1 LLRKSDRDK
10 VFLMNFRW
18 LMSLWIAGLGL
29 ALTGCTV
36 PGDAENVTT
45 TYGDTTTA
53 PASSESQPDS
63 AANTKPQAASSDEKK
78 PWSPPEGP
86 EKSTP
91 TKASY
96 PKGEK
101 VSGKA
106 GMVRSPYAPYAGLV
120 DVKGFAPGT
129 EVKCPY
135 TGKIF
140 LVP

>member
-1 LLRKSDRDK
+1 MKFPWSKLVVLAA
-10 VFLMNFRW
+10 
-18 LMSLWIAGLGL
+18 AGLL
-29 ALTGCTV
+29 SACTV
-36 PGDAENVTT
+36 PDDATNVTT
-45 TYGDTTTA
+45 TYGDTTASSSSTESKPADETKPSTAATEEKRPWTPPDSTEKSA
-53 PASSESQPDS
+53 PA
-63 AANTKPQAASSDEKK
+63 
-78 PWSPPEGP
+78 
-86 EKSTP
+86 
-91 TKASY
+91 KASY

>member
-1 LLRKSDRDK
+1 MLRKSDRDK

-63 AANTKPQAASSDEKK
+63 AANTKPQAAASEEKK

>member
-1 LLRKSDRDK
+1 MLPVLA
-10 VFLMNFRW
+10 VF
-18 LMSLWIAGLGL
+18 A
-29 ALTGCTV
+29 GCTV
-36 PGDAENVTT
+36 PDDATDVTT
-45 TYGDTTTA
+45 TYGDTT
-53 PASSESQPDS
+53 ASSPTADTKSSEESKPSS
-63 AANTKPQAASSDEKK
+63 ATQEEKR
-78 PWSPPEGP
+78 PWTPPESA

-91 TKASY
+91 AKASY

-101 VSGKA
+101 VSGKP

>member
-1 LLRKSDRDK
+1 MKFPLPFCFLLPA
-10 VFLMNFRW
+10 V
-18 LMSLWIAGLGL
+18 SLLCS
-29 ALTGCTV
+29 CTV
-36 PGDAENVTT
+36 PDDATDVTT
-45 TYGDTTTA
+45 TYGDTTT
-53 PASSESQPDS
+53 PSSSS
-63 AANTKPQAASSDEKK
+63 AAENKPTEETKPSSASAEEKR
-78 PWSPPEGP
+78 PWTPPNGTNA
-86 EKSTP
+86 STP
-91 TKASY
+91 AKASY

-101 VSGKA
+101 VSGKP

>member
-1 LLRKSDRDK
+1 MKFPWSKIMVLSAAG
-10 VFLMNFRW
+10 FL
-18 LMSLWIAGLGL
+18 SA
-29 ALTGCTV
+29 CTV
-36 PGDAENVTT
+36 PDDATDVTT
-45 TYGDTTTA
+45 TYGDTTASSSAESKPADESKPSTASTEEKRPWTPPDSTEKSA
-53 PASSESQPDS
+53 PA
-63 AANTKPQAASSDEKK
+63 
-78 PWSPPEGP
+78 
-86 EKSTP
+86 
-91 TKASY
+91 KASY

>member
-1 LLRKSDRDK
+1 MKFPWAKFMVLAA
-10 VFLMNFRW
+10 
-18 LMSLWIAGLGL
+18 AGLL
-29 ALTGCTV
+29 SACTV
-36 PGDAENVTT
+36 PDDATDVTT
-45 TYGDTTTA
+45 TYGDTTASSSSTESKPADETKPSTAATEEKRPWTPPDSSEKSA
-53 PASSESQPDS
+53 PA
-63 AANTKPQAASSDEKK
+63 
-78 PWSPPEGP
+78 
-86 EKSTP
+86 
-91 TKASY
+91 KASY

>member
-1 LLRKSDRDK
+1 MKLSFSQL
-10 VFLMNFRW
+10 FP
-18 LMSLWIAGLGL
+18 L
-29 ALTGCTV
+29 AAAVLLTGCTV
-36 PGDAENVTT
+36 PDDASDVTT
-45 TYGDTTTA
+45 TYGDTTATQSSSAESKPADETKPSTASTEEKRPWTPPDSTNASA
-53 PASSESQPDS
+53 PA
-63 AANTKPQAASSDEKK
+63 
-78 PWSPPEGP
+78 
-86 EKSTP
+86 
-91 TKASY
+91 KASY

-101 VSGKA
+101 VSGKP

>member
-1 LLRKSDRDK
+1 MKIHPVAFFLSLLA
-10 VFLMNFRW
+10 VF
-18 LMSLWIAGLGL
+18 GLG
-29 ALTGCTV
+29 GCTI
-36 PGDAENVTT
+36 PDDATDVKT
-45 TYGDTTTA
+45 TYGDTTSSS
-53 PASSESQPDS
+53 PASTDVP
-63 AANTKPQAASSDEKK
+63 AASSDSAKTDKPETASSQEKK
-78 PWSPPEGP
+78 PWSPPEGT
-86 EKSTP
+86 EKSSP
-91 TKASY
+91 AKASY

-101 VSGKA
+101 VSGKP

>member
-63 AANTKPQAASSDEKK
+63 AANTKPQAAASEEKK

>member
-1 LLRKSDRDK
+1 MAFMKFPLAK
-10 VFLMNFRW
+10 FW
-18 LMSLWIAGLGL
+18 LVPGL
-29 ALTGCTV
+29 ALLAGCTV
-36 PGDAENVTT
+36 PDDATEVTT
-45 TYGDTTTA
+45 TYGDTTASSSTTETKPTEEAQPSSASTEEKRPWTPPDAAGASA
-53 PASSESQPDS
+53 PA
-63 AANTKPQAASSDEKK
+63 
-78 PWSPPEGP
+78 
-86 EKSTP
+86 
-91 TKASY
+91 KASY

>member
-1 LLRKSDRDK
+1 MKIPSVARFLPLL
-10 VFLMNFRW
+10 
-18 LMSLWIAGLGL
+18 AALGL
-29 ALTGCTV
+29 VGCTI
-36 PGDAENVTT
+36 PDDATDVKT
-45 TYGDTTTA
+45 TYGDTT
-53 PASSESQPDS
+53 SSS
-63 AANTKPQAASSDEKK
+63 AASSDTPTTSPDSTKSDKPEAATSQEKK
-78 PWSPPEGP
+78 PWSPPGDT

-91 TKASY
+91 AKASY

-101 VSGKA
+101 VSGKP

>member
-1 LLRKSDRDK
+1 MKWSLKN
-10 VFLMNFRW
+10 FLVVVA
-18 LMSLWIAGLGL
+18 LAGL
-29 ALTGCTV
+29 AGCTV
-36 PGDAENVTT
+36 PDDASDVTT
-45 TYGDTTTA
+45 TYGDTTATQSSSAESKPADVTKPSTASTEEKRPWTPPEAGNASA
-53 PASSESQPDS
+53 PA
-63 AANTKPQAASSDEKK
+63 
-78 PWSPPEGP
+78 
-86 EKSTP
+86 
-91 TKASY
+91 KASY

>member
-1 LLRKSDRDK
+1 MKFSSA
-10 VFLMNFRW
+10 N
-18 LMSLWIAGLGL
+18 LWVLAAAGLL
-29 ALTGCTV
+29 SACTV
-36 PGDAENVTT
+36 PDNATDVTT
-45 TYGDTTTA
+45 TYGDTTASSTAETKPTDESKPSTAATEEKRPWTPPDSTEKSA
-53 PASSESQPDS
+53 PA
-63 AANTKPQAASSDEKK
+63 
-78 PWSPPEGP
+78 
-86 EKSTP
+86 
-91 TKASY
+91 KASY

-101 VSGKA
+101 VSGKP

>member
-1 LLRKSDRDK
+1 
-10 VFLMNFRW
+10 MNFRNW
-18 LMSLWIAGLGL
+18 TLWGYLGV
-29 ALTGCTV
+29 AVVGTGCTV
-36 PGDAENVTT
+36 PGDAEEVTT
-45 TYGDTTTA
+45 TYGDTTTPGA
-53 PASSESQPDS
+53 TAESSSSP
-63 AANTKPQAASSDEKK
+63 KPVTAGSEEKK
-78 PWSPPEGP
+78 PWAPPESA

-101 VSGKA
+101 VSGKT

>member
-1 LLRKSDRDK
+1 MKFPSFSWLVVPMVGLLCS
-10 VFLMNFRW
+10 
-18 LMSLWIAGLGL
+18 
-29 ALTGCTV
+29 CTV
-36 PGDAENVTT
+36 PDDATDVTT
-45 TYGDTTTA
+45 TYGDTTT
-53 PASSESQPDS
+53 PSSSSATESKPTEE
-63 AANTKPQAASSDEKK
+63 TKPSSASAEEKR
-78 PWSPPEGP
+78 PWNPPSGTNGSVP
-86 EKSTP
+86 A
-91 TKASY
+91 KASY

-101 VSGKA
+101 VSGKP

>member
-1 LLRKSDRDK
+1 MKIHPAALFLSLLT
-10 VFLMNFRW
+10 VF
-18 LMSLWIAGLGL
+18 GLG
-29 ALTGCTV
+29 GCAI
-36 PGDAENVTT
+36 PDDATDVKT
-45 TYGDTTTA
+45 TYGDTT
-53 PASSESQPDS
+53 SSSTPSTDV
-63 AANTKPQAASSDEKK
+63 PAASSDSAKTDKPEAASSQEKK
-78 PWSPPEGP
+78 PWSPPEGT
-86 EKSTP
+86 EKSSP
-91 TKASY
+91 AKASY

-101 VSGKA
+101 VSGKP

>member
-1 LLRKSDRDK
+1 
-10 VFLMNFRW
+10 MNFRW
-18 LMSLWIAGLGL
+18 IAWLGCL
-29 ALTGCTV
+29 GVAFVWTGCTV
-36 PGDAENVTT
+36 PGDAEDVTT
-45 TYGDTTTA
+45 TYGDTTT
-53 PASSESQPDS
+53 PAASDTPAESSS
-63 AANTKPQAASSDEKK
+63 ASKPQTAGSEEKK
-78 PWSPPEGP
+78 PWTPPETA
-86 EKSTP
+86 EKSAP

-101 VSGKA
+101 VSGKT

>member
-1 LLRKSDRDK
+1 
-10 VFLMNFRW
+10 MNLSFSQ
-18 LMSLWIAGLGL
+18 LFAL
-29 ALTGCTV
+29 AAAVLLTGCTV
-36 PGDAENVTT
+36 PDDATNVTT
-45 TYGDTTTA
+45 TYGDTT
-53 PASSESQPDS
+53 ASSAPTE
-63 AANTKPQAASSDEKK
+63 TKPTDETKPSSASAEEKR
-78 PWSPPEGP
+78 PWTPPEGTNP
-86 EKSTP
+86 STP
-91 TKASY
+91 AKASY

-101 VSGKA
+101 VSGKP

>member
-1 LLRKSDRDK
+1 MKLS
-10 VFLMNFRW
+10 FLNVI
-18 LMSLWIAGLGL
+18 SLAVAVLS
-29 ALTGCTV
+29 TGCTV
-36 PGDAENVTT
+36 PDDATNVTT
-45 TYGDTTTA
+45 TYGDTTASSTPETKPTEETKPSSASAEEKRPWTPPEGTNQTA
-53 PASSESQPDS
+53 PA
-63 AANTKPQAASSDEKK
+63 
-78 PWSPPEGP
+78 
-86 EKSTP
+86 
-91 TKASY
+91 KASY

-101 VSGKA
+101 VSGKP

>member
-1 LLRKSDRDK
+1 MKFPWSK
-10 VFLMNFRW
+10 LMV
-18 LMSLWIAGLGL
+18 LSAAGLL
-29 ALTGCTV
+29 SACTV
-36 PGDAENVTT
+36 PDDATDVTT
-45 TYGDTTTA
+45 TYGDTTASSSAESKPADESKPSTASTEEKRPWTPPDSTEKSA
-53 PASSESQPDS
+53 PA
-63 AANTKPQAASSDEKK
+63 
-78 PWSPPEGP
+78 
-86 EKSTP
+86 
-91 TKASY
+91 KASY

>member
-1 LLRKSDRDK
+1 MKFPWAKFMVLAA
-10 VFLMNFRW
+10 
-18 LMSLWIAGLGL
+18 AGLL
-29 ALTGCTV
+29 SACTV
-36 PGDAENVTT
+36 PDDATNVTT
-45 TYGDTTTA
+45 TYGDTTASSSSTESKPADETKPSTAATEEKRPWTPPDSSEKSA
-53 PASSESQPDS
+53 PA
-63 AANTKPQAASSDEKK
+63 
-78 PWSPPEGP
+78 
-86 EKSTP
+86 
-91 TKASY
+91 KASY

>member
-1 LLRKSDRDK
+1 MKFPIQK
-10 VFLMNFRW
+10 FW
-18 LMSLWIAGLGL
+18 LVPAL
-29 ALTGCTV
+29 ALLAGCTV
-36 PGDAENVTT
+36 PDDASDVTT
-45 TYGDTTTA
+45 TYGDTTATPSSSAESKPADETKPSSASTEEKRPWTPPEGTTTA
-53 PASSESQPDS
+53 PA
-63 AANTKPQAASSDEKK
+63 
-78 PWSPPEGP
+78 
-86 EKSTP
+86 
-91 TKASY
+91 KASY

-101 VSGKA
+101 VSGKP

>member
-1 LLRKSDRDK
+1 
-10 VFLMNFRW
+10 MNFPIQTLW
-18 LMSLWIAGLGL
+18 LVPAL
-29 ALTGCTV
+29 ALLAGCTV
-36 PGDAENVTT
+36 PDDASDVTT
-45 TYGDTTTA
+45 TYGDTTATSTTETK
-53 PASSESQPDS
+53 PSEETKPSTASSE
-63 AANTKPQAASSDEKK
+63 EKR
-78 PWSPPEGP
+78 PWTPPEGTNASAP
-86 EKSTP
+86 A
-91 TKASY
+91 KASY

-101 VSGKA
+101 VSGKP

>member
-1 LLRKSDRDK
+1 MNLSFSQFFPLAAALL
-10 VFLMNFRW
+10 F
-18 LMSLWIAGLGL
+18 
-29 ALTGCTV
+29 TGCTV
-36 PGDAENVTT
+36 PDDATNVTT
-45 TYGDTTTA
+45 TYGDTT
-53 PASSESQPDS
+53 ASSATTE
-63 AANTKPQAASSDEKK
+63 TKPVEETKPSSASAEEKR
-78 PWSPPEGP
+78 PWTPPEGANP
-86 EKSTP
+86 SAP
-91 TKASY
+91 AKASY

-101 VSGKA
+101 VSGKP

>member
-1 LLRKSDRDK
+1 MRWSLKN
-10 VFLMNFRW
+10 FLVVVA
-18 LMSLWIAGLGL
+18 LAGL
-29 ALTGCTV
+29 AGCTV
-36 PGDAENVTT
+36 PDDASDVTT
-45 TYGDTTTA
+45 TYGDTTATQSSSAESKPADETKPSTASTEEKRPWTPPEAGNASA
-53 PASSESQPDS
+53 PA
-63 AANTKPQAASSDEKK
+63 
-78 PWSPPEGP
+78 
-86 EKSTP
+86 
-91 TKASY
+91 KASY

>member
-1 LLRKSDRDK
+1 MNPRFLN
-10 VFLMNFRW
+10 VF
-18 LMSLWIAGLGL
+18 SLAVAVL
-29 ALTGCTV
+29 LTGCTV
-36 PGDAENVTT
+36 PDDATNVTT
-45 TYGDTTTA
+45 TYGDTT
-53 PASSESQPDS
+53 ASSSTTE
-63 AANTKPQAASSDEKK
+63 TKPVEESKPNSASAEEKR
-78 PWSPPEGP
+78 PWTPPEGTNHSAP
-86 EKSTP
+86 A
-91 TKASY
+91 KASY

-101 VSGKA
+101 VSGKP

>member
-1 LLRKSDRDK
+1 MKFPIQKIFWIPAVVLL
-10 VFLMNFRW
+10 
-18 LMSLWIAGLGL
+18 A
-29 ALTGCTV
+29 GCTV
-36 PGDAENVTT
+36 PDDATNVTT
-45 TYGDTTTA
+45 TYGDTTVSSQSESKPVEETK
-53 PASSESQPDS
+53 PSSASSG
-63 AANTKPQAASSDEKK
+63 EKR
-78 PWSPPEGP
+78 PWTPPEGTNSSSP
-86 EKSTP
+86 A
-91 TKASY
+91 KASY

-101 VSGKA
+101 VSGKP

>member
-1 LLRKSDRDK
+1 MKFPWAKFMVLAA
-10 VFLMNFRW
+10 
-18 LMSLWIAGLGL
+18 AGLL
-29 ALTGCTV
+29 SACTV
-36 PGDAENVTT
+36 PDDATDVTT
-45 TYGDTTTA
+45 TYGDSTASSSSTESKPVDETQPSTAATEEKRPWTPPDSTEKSA
-53 PASSESQPDS
+53 PA
-63 AANTKPQAASSDEKK
+63 
-78 PWSPPEGP
+78 
-86 EKSTP
+86 
-91 TKASY
+91 KASY

>member
-1 LLRKSDRDK
+1 MKIRFPMKLGYL
-10 VFLMNFRW
+10 VLAGW
-18 LMSLWIAGLGL
+18 LAGC
-29 ALTGCTV
+29 AI
-36 PGDAENVTT
+36 PDDATDVKT
-45 TYGDTTTA
+45 TYGDTTASPEESKPEEATA
-53 PASSESQPDS
+53 KNEAPTAS
-63 AANTKPQAASSDEKK
+63 ADEKK
-78 PWSPPEGP
+78 PWTPPEGQQ
-86 EKSTP
+86 KSAP

>member
-1 LLRKSDRDK
+1 MKFHSVPFLLP
-10 VFLMNFRW
+10 VLI
-18 LMSLWIAGLGL
+18 LLGLG
-29 ALTGCTV
+29 GCTI
-36 PGDAENVTT
+36 PDDATDVKT
-45 TYGDTTTA
+45 TYGDTTSSSTPSTDSSSAIPESNKTDKTEA
-53 PASSESQPDS
+53 PASQ
-63 AANTKPQAASSDEKK
+63 EKK
-78 PWSPPEGP
+78 PWSPPEGT

-91 TKASY
+91 AKASY

-101 VSGKA
+101 VSGKP

>member
-1 LLRKSDRDK
+1 MK
-10 VFLMNFRW
+10 FRW
-18 LMSLWIAGLGL
+18 TILVLLGVGIAG
-29 ALTGCTV
+29 TGCTI
-36 PGDAENVTT
+36 PGDAEDVTT
-45 TYGDTTTA
+45 TYGDMA
-53 PASSESQPDS
+53 PPASGDTPVGGTTSEKPPT
-63 AANTKPQAASSDEKK
+63 AASDEKK
-78 PWSPPEGP
+78 PWSPPDTR

-101 VSGKA
+101 VSGKT

>member
-1 LLRKSDRDK
+1 MKFPWSKFMVLSA
-10 VFLMNFRW
+10 
-18 LMSLWIAGLGL
+18 AGLL
-29 ALTGCTV
+29 SACTV
-36 PGDAENVTT
+36 PDDATDVTT
-45 TYGDTTTA
+45 TYGDTTASSSAESKPADESKPTTASTEEKRPWTPPDSTEKSA
-53 PASSESQPDS
+53 PA
-63 AANTKPQAASSDEKK
+63 
-78 PWSPPEGP
+78 
-86 EKSTP
+86 
-91 TKASY
+91 KASY

>member
-1 LLRKSDRDK
+1 MKWSLKN
-10 VFLMNFRW
+10 FLVVVA
-18 LMSLWIAGLGL
+18 LAGL
-29 ALTGCTV
+29 AGCTV
-36 PGDAENVTT
+36 PDDASDVTT
-45 TYGDTTTA
+45 TYGDTTATQSSSAESKPADVTKPSTAAAEDKRPWTPPDAAAGSA
-53 PASSESQPDS
+53 PA
-63 AANTKPQAASSDEKK
+63 
-78 PWSPPEGP
+78 
-86 EKSTP
+86 
-91 TKASY
+91 KASY

>member
-1 LLRKSDRDK
+1 MKFPKTVLVLP
-10 VFLMNFRW
+10 VAAFL
-18 LMSLWIAGLGL
+18 SA
-29 ALTGCTV
+29 CTV
-36 PGDAENVTT
+36 PDDATDVTT
-45 TYGDTTTA
+45 TYGDTTASSSSTA
-53 PASSESQPDS
+53 ESKPTDETKPSAASSE
-63 AANTKPQAASSDEKK
+63 EKR
-78 PWSPPEGP
+78 PWTPPEGTNSSAP
-86 EKSTP
+86 A
-91 TKASY
+91 KASY

-101 VSGKA
+101 VSGKP

>member
-1 LLRKSDRDK
+1 MTVIRLQM
-10 VFLMNFRW
+10 MNFRW
-18 LMSLWIAGLGL
+18 IAWLGCL
-29 ALTGCTV
+29 GVAFVWTGCTV
-36 PGDAENVTT
+36 PGDAEEVTT
-45 TYGDTTTA
+45 TYGDTTT
-53 PASSESQPDS
+53 PAASDTP
-63 AANTKPQAASSDEKK
+63 AASSSSPKTQTAGSEEKK
-78 PWSPPEGP
+78 PWTPPETA

-101 VSGKA
+101 VSGKT

>member
-1 LLRKSDRDK
+1 MRLPLKNFLL
-10 VFLMNFRW
+10 
-18 LMSLWIAGLGL
+18 IPCLGL
-29 ALTGCTV
+29 LVGCTV
-36 PGDAENVTT
+36 PDDATEVTT
-45 TYGDTTTA
+45 TYGDTTATTAATPESKPADETKPSSAATEEKRPWTPPDAAGASA
-53 PASSESQPDS
+53 PA
-63 AANTKPQAASSDEKK
+63 
-78 PWSPPEGP
+78 
-86 EKSTP
+86 
-91 TKASY
+91 KASY

-101 VSGKA
+101 VSGKP

>member
-1 LLRKSDRDK
+1 MA
-10 VFLMNFRW
+10 VAFL
-18 LMSLWIAGLGL
+18 A
-29 ALTGCTV
+29 GCTV
-36 PGDAENVTT
+36 PDDATNVTT
-45 TYGDTTTA
+45 TYGDTTASSTPETKPTEETKPSSASAEEKRPWTPPEGTNQTA
-53 PASSESQPDS
+53 PA
-63 AANTKPQAASSDEKK
+63 
-78 PWSPPEGP
+78 
-86 EKSTP
+86 
-91 TKASY
+91 KASY

-101 VSGKA
+101 VSGKP

>member
-1 LLRKSDRDK
+1 
-10 VFLMNFRW
+10 MNFPIQTLW
-18 LMSLWIAGLGL
+18 LVPAL
-29 ALTGCTV
+29 ALLAGCTV
-36 PGDAENVTT
+36 PDDASDVTT
-45 TYGDTTTA
+45 TYGDTTASSTA
-53 PASSESQPDS
+53 TETKPTEETKPSSASSE
-63 AANTKPQAASSDEKK
+63 EKR
-78 PWSPPEGP
+78 PWTPPEGTNA
-86 EKSTP
+86 STP
-91 TKASY
+91 AKASY

-101 VSGKA
+101 VSGKP